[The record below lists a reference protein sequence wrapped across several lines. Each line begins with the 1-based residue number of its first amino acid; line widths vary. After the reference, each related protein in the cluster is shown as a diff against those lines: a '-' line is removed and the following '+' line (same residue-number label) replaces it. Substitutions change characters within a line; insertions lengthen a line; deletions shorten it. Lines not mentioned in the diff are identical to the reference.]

1 MIPDRASLEAV
12 FAELADD
19 ELLRRVG
26 SRDLTELA
34 KDVALVEARKRGIY
48 LEALRE
54 CVDADALEVA
64 HGHGPLRVC
73 ARYLLPLDAQVL
85 VARLQQEGLA
95 ARLMGADAIGA
106 VGAFMGSNDQGGMR
120 VMVPESQLE
129 QAIRIREKFD
139 AGDYAIDESF
149 DPDAD

>member
-1 MIPDRASLEAV
+1 M
-12 FAELADD
+12 
-19 ELLRRVG
+19 
-26 SRDLTELA
+26 
-34 KDVALVEARKRGIY
+34 
-48 LEALRE
+48 
-54 CVDADALEVA
+54 A

-149 DPDAD
+149 DPDAE